1 MGYTLRAENEYN
13 DSIDLTGR
21 RDMAVTH
28 AEGLHP
34 PAAVVNMDP
43 LALSDGAL
51 FNSSR
56 VGTRNVV
63 ITVHFT
69 RNPEACRHDIY
80 RVFKP
85 KRAIRLY
92 YTNWTRNVYI
102 DGRVESV
109 VVDLFAQMQNAQISI
124 LCPRPFFRDIAD
136 GVTDFTTVTSLFEFP
151 VEFPEEG
158 IPFSE
163 VASYAEKAV
172 LNAGEVETGVRIEF
186 QTRGTVRHPGFYN
199 TTTGEGFVL
208 DYDFIAGDAV
218 SINTLP
224 GEKRATLVRDGI
236 SINLLNYIQP
246 GSSWLRMTVG
256 DNVFAYTAETG
267 AEYMMVRFIVTPLYE
282 GV

>member
-28 AEGLHP
+28 ADGLHP
-34 PAAVVNMDP
+34 PEAIINMDA

-56 VGTRNVV
+56 VGTRNIV

-80 RVFKP
+80 KVFKP
-85 KRAIRLY
+85 KRFVRLY
-92 YTNWTRNVYI
+92 YTNSTRNVYI

-109 VVDLFAQMQNAQISI
+109 VVDPFEQMQKAQISI

-136 GVTDFTTVTSLFEFP
+136 GVTDFTTVTSLLEFP
-151 VEFPEEG
+151 VEFPEGG

-163 VASYAEKAV
+163 VTAYAEKAV

-186 QTRGTVRHPGFYN
+186 QARGAVRNPAFYN
-199 TTTGEGFVL
+199 TTTGEGFSL

-224 GEKRATLVRDGI
+224 GEKSVILRRDGAT
-236 SINLLNYIQP
+236 INLLNAVTL
-246 GSSWLRMTVG
+246 GSSWLRLTVG
-256 DNVFAYTAETG
+256 DNVFAYTADTG
-267 AEYMMVRFIVTPLYE
+267 ADLMMTRFIVTPLYE